1 MCFFLFLFFVFNF
14 VLVVISETSFPA
26 KPQKK
31 ASNSSMR
38 LAEYLATEYD
48 NTVRPNCESGE
59 LGGKLR

>member
-1 MCFFLFLFFVFNF
+1 MFFFFFNF
-14 VLVVISETSFPA
+14 VVMISETGFPA
-26 KPQKK
+26 KPQKQ

-59 LGGKLR
+59 